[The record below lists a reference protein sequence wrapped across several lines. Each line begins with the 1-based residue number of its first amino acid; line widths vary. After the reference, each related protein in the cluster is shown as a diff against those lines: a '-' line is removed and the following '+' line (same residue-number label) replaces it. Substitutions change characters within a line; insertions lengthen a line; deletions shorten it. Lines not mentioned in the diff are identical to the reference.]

1 MYKVTQNL
9 GSANASLKYT
19 IPNLDNLTLGLSS
32 PVSPMALPQ
41 ESAKENIL
49 VKMEGNTQTLS
60 ISWKIADL
68 SGTFAQNG
76 IASSDAITPAGTLDS
91 GGSLTG
97 NDTTPPNDS
106 GVTNAPATDVVNW
119 FLSEFQGKD
128 ITDKFYFKVGD
139 MTIMEGFMTKMN
151 FSISG
156 SSPVVWSAQADFIVG
171 NVINMYDGDSSSEPR
186 SFAVKQVDNAGK
198 HSSEGGYSAPNN
210 RIRLRWTSPTDT
222 SSTVTSYK
230 IFKRSAKDDFL
241 EAADVAVGS
250 LGNYS
255 GVSGSLEWLDVTTG
269 TTVGDKTQTSLLK
282 YTYYVKAVNTG
293 GDGLPTEQ
301 KSVQQP

>member
-1 MYKVTQNL
+1 
-9 GSANASLKYT
+9 
-19 IPNLDNLTLGLSS
+19 
-32 PVSPMALPQ
+32 
-41 ESAKENIL
+41 
-49 VKMEGNTQTLS
+49 
-60 ISWKIADL
+60 
-68 SGTFAQNG
+68 
-76 IASSDAITPAGTLDS
+76 
-91 GGSLTG
+91 
-97 NDTTPPNDS
+97 
-106 GVTNAPATDVVNW
+106 
-119 FLSEFQGKD
+119 
-128 ITDKFYFKVGD
+128 
-139 MTIMEGFMTKMN
+139 MTKMN

-210 RIRLRWTSPTDT
+210 RIRLSWTSPTDT